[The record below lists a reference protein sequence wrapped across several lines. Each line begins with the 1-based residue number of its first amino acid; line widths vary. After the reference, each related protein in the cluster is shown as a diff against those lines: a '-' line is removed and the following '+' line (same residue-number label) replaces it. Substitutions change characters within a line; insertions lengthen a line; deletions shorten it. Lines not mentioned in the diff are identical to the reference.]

1 MMGGVS
7 PEACWAIQKHLNN
20 KFYYMVASCWFFL
33 WDLDYDARI
42 HEYQTFRVLLQLVSM
57 CQFPLFQV
65 GAPEIREYSTL
76 PDYRQLS
83 YLFIV
88 TTLQPIHFSN
98 GQLIIKCTAH
108 VSTLY
113 LESTEVHLMSRTR
126 EPIPERG
133 KLTKQVNKCTPS
145 ANNIVGNIS
154 SLFCLH

>member
-1 MMGGVS
+1 MPLRS
-7 PEACWAIQKHLNN
+7 LLTDTLKLNTT
-20 KFYYMVASCWFFL
+20 
-33 WDLDYDARI
+33 R
-42 HEYQTFRVLLQLVSM
+42 RVLLKSVSV

-65 GAPEIREYSTL
+65 GVPESREYSSL

-88 TTLQPIHFSN
+88 TTLSPMHFSN

-113 LESTEVHLMSRTR
+113 LETTEVHLMSRTG

-133 KLTKQVNKCTPS
+133 RLTKQVNRCISS
-145 ANNIVGNIS
+145 ANTIAGNI
-154 SLFCLH
+154 